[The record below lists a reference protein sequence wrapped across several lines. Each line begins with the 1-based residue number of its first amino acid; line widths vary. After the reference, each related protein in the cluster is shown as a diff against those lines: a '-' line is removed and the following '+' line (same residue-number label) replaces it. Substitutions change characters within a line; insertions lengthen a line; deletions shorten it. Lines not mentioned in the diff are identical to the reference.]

1 METEKLRQSRLLKN
15 QTIKIMK
22 VNQLF
27 NSNEAVVLEDV
38 LGGGK
43 LTVKAGKGDYYIEVS
58 YEF

>member
-1 METEKLRQSRLLKN
+1 
-15 QTIKIMK
+15 MK